1 MNFTLHLTERC
12 NLDCTYCVNCK
23 KNSDMSED
31 VLYKACDLA
40 FSKGNS
46 AGICFF
52 GGEPLLRKD
61 LIFKA
66 VDYCEKKS
74 RETGKKIRYKMT
86 TNGTLLDN
94 EFISFAA
101 KKHLEIGISFDG
113 KAQDI
118 CRRYVNGNGTF
129 SDMERISKIIL
140 RKMPLTYAMLT
151 LSPDAVDIFCE
162 SVKYLHDLGYKRVT
176 ATIAYGNR
184 VNWTEEKL
192 AILREQFE
200 NIALFYSKIFTTG
213 ERFFFSPFDS
223 KIRECI
229 SGYNPSERC
238 HLGYRQMPVST
249 EGKLYAC
256 TQFMEDENY
265 CFGDVFTGV
274 DVKKQIEIAKQ
285 SRTPDECKECELN
298 GRCTNSCGCMNRL
311 ETGNE
316 NTVSPVQCAYERMLI
331 EICDKMADELF
342 EKHPDQFKK
351 RFYNEKRKG

>member
-23 KNSDMSED
+23 KNSDMSEE
-31 VLYKACDLA
+31 VMYKACDLA
-40 FSKGNS
+40 FSKGNG

-52 GGEPLLRKD
+52 GGEPLLKKD
-61 LIFKA
+61 LIYKA
-66 VDYCEKKS
+66 VDYCGKLS
-74 RETGKKIRYKMT
+74 RDTGKKIRYKMT
-86 TNGTLLDN
+86 TNGTLLDKD
-94 EFISFAA
+94 FIDFAA
-101 KKHLEIGISFDG
+101 RNKIEIGLSFDG

-118 CRRYVNGNGTF
+118 CRRYINGNGTR
-129 SDMERISKIIL
+129 SDLEKISGQLL

-151 LSPDAVDIFCE
+151 LSPDAVDMFCE
-162 SVKYLHDLGYKRVT
+162 SVVYLHDLGFKRVT
-176 ATIAYGNR
+176 STIAYGYR

-192 AILREQFE
+192 ERLREQFIK
-200 NIALFYSKIFTTG
+200 IAEFYSRLFEKG

-229 SGYNPSERC
+229 SGYNPAERC

-249 EGKLYAC
+249 VGKLYAC

-265 CFGDVFTGV
+265 CFGDVFSGI
-274 DVKKQIEIAKQ
+274 DVKKQLEIAKQ
-285 SRTPDECKECELN
+285 SRTPEECKECELN
-298 GRCTNSCGCMNRL
+298 TRCTNSCGCMNRL

-331 EICDKMADELF
+331 EICDEMAEKMF
-342 EKHPDQFKK
+342 KNHPAQFKK
-351 RFYNEKRKG
+351 RYYTEKRKG